1 MNKDLQ
7 ELIETAARLSDRL
20 DRMANDEKR
29 FTSDISLFLEKM
41 SWDIFAYSEDLQEI
55 KSYCEA

>member
-7 ELIETAARLSDRL
+7 ELIETAARLSERL
-20 DRMANDEKR
+20 DSMANDEKR

-55 KSYCEA
+55 KSYCED

>member
-7 ELIETAARLSDRL
+7 ELIETAARLSERL

-55 KSYCEA
+55 KSYCED

>member
-29 FTSDISLFLEKM
+29 FTTDISLFLEKM
-41 SWDIFAYSEDLQEI
+41 SWDIFAYAEDLEKI
-55 KSYCEA
+55 KSYCEV

>member
-7 ELIETAARLSDRL
+7 ELIETAARLSERL
-20 DRMANDEKR
+20 DRMANEEKR

-55 KSYCEA
+55 KSYCED